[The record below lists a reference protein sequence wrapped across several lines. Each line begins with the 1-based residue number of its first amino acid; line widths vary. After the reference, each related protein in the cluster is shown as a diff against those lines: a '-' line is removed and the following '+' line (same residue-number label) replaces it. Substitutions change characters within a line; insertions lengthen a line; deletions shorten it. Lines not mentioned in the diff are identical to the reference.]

1 MASNYSQNVLFG
13 LGYLYIQLY
22 KPERAELFLACLG
35 FLNAEHKEGRIL
47 LSVSQVMQGK
57 KISAE
62 EFNFA
67 RRYAPP
73 EIAQMLARRT
83 HALALKNMANRST
96 SSISTTSTS
105 KLIAPINKI
114 SK

>member
-1 MASNYSQNVLFG
+1 MAHNYSQNVLFG

-22 KPERAELFLACLG
+22 KPERAELFLTCLS

-73 EIAQMLARRT
+73 EIAQMLAKRT
-83 HALALKNMANRST
+83 HALALKNMANRNIAT
-96 SSISTTSTS
+96 VTLEAATSTN
-105 KLIAPINKI
+105 KINKLNK
-114 SK
+114 S